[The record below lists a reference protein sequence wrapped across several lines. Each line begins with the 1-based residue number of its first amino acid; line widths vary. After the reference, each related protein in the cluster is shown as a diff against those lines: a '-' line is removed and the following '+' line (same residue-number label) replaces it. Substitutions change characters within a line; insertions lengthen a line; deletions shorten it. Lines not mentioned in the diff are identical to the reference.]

1 MRWRSEIRAS
11 GDADDEGSAVIEFVL
26 LAVVV
31 LVPFAYGVLCVL
43 AVERAAFGLTAASR
57 EAGRAFVTAPAADVA
72 DERAHAAVEL
82 ALDDHGVPSSTSMRI
97 DCSADPCLTPDAR
110 VTVVTSTRV
119 RLPLLPDFGLPAD
132 LPVQASHSVVVDRY
146 REVRP

>member
-1 MRWRSEIRAS
+1 MRSRSDDSRRR
-11 GDADDEGSAVIEFVL
+11 ADDEGSAVVEFVL

-57 EAGRAFVTAPAADVA
+57 EAGRAFVTAPTAGLA
-72 DERAHAAVEL
+72 EQRAHAASEL
-82 ALDDHGVPSSTSMRI
+82 ALRDHGVPSETSLRI
-97 DCSADPCLTPDAR
+97 ECTADPCLTPDGR
-110 VTVVTSTRV
+110 VTVALSTRV
-119 RLPLLPDFGLPAD
+119 RLPLVGGLGLPAAI
-132 LPVQASHSVVVDRY
+132 PVRATHAQVVDRY